1 MENYQLVLIGAWLY
15 AVHLGQVYDYN
26 WETETVGVYLGV
38 YDPNTFEI
46 IVLGPSQP
54 EEVHLTLDQNQNQ
67 EHSGSGLSQQD
78 QGLSMYDPNYI
89 AWWTAQQGQGAALD
103 SGV

>member
-26 WETETVGVYLGV
+26 WETETVGAHIGP
-38 YDPNTFEI
+38 YDPNNAESVI
-46 IVLGPSQP
+46 YQPPAQP
-54 EEVHLTLDQNQNQ
+54 EEVYLTLDPNQD
-67 EHSGSGLSQQD
+67 QD

-89 AWWTAQQGQGAALD
+89 AWWTAQQGQGASLD